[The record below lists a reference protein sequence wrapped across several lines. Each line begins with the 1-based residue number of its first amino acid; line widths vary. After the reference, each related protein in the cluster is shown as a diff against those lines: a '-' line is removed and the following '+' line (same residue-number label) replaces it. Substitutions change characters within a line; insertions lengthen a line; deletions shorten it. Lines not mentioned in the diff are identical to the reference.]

1 MTWGRKEFSRLRTS
15 NAIHMLAVV
24 YARLVCGADNLITNC
39 AVKEESVIEI
49 NKDDGE
55 YKRTSQ

>member
-1 MTWGRKEFSRLRTS
+1 
-15 NAIHMLAVV
+15 MLAVV